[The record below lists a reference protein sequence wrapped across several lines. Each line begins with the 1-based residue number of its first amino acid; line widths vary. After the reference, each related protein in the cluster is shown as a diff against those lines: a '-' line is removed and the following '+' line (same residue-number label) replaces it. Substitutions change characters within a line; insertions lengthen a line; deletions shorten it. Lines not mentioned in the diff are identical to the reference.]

1 MDPSWPKDDD
11 SKIASIGVVLYS
23 RSFYCNRAIG
33 TPWPKLA
40 VQRGLQVISA
50 ATYEKLD
57 NANLKASGVYFQ
69 WNREK
74 SSLAPAQLKVRWIAK
89 VAAQCPGE
97 MIFKARYLA
106 VHCTRMCGG
115 MVM

>member
-1 MDPSWPKDDD
+1 
-11 SKIASIGVVLYS
+11 
-23 RSFYCNRAIG
+23 
-33 TPWPKLA
+33 